1 MRREH
6 IIASIREVLREK
18 GITKAYLCGSFAR
31 KERHYRDIDVLIEP
45 PERFSLLDLVHIE
58 GVLEAKVNKKFD
70 LLTFGGLSPYIKP
83 YIEQDMVRII

>member
-1 MRREH
+1 MRREK
-6 IIASIREVLREK
+6 IIASIREVLKEK

-31 KERHYRDIDVLIEP
+31 KERRYRDIDVLIEP
-45 PERFSLLDLVHIE
+45 PERFSLLDLVHVE

-83 YIEQDMVRII
+83 YIEKDMVRII